1 MRAAPAAPFPITG
14 SALTMALADQAAAAP
29 SSPRHA
35 PRVLPWSQDA
45 EMSVVGGI
53 LLHPAAFV
61 QVADLVQPEDFYHP
75 AHAAI
80 FEAMVALDHASKP
93 IDAITV
99 AEQMKASD
107 TLHKLRAFH
116 GESYFAELTSAV
128 VTVENIA
135 FHARIVRGKSTVRQ
149 LIEAAQEI
157 AAHGYG
163 EYGDVEEF
171 IDKAERAVFEIAQRT
186 ERGGAES
193 VVKIL
198 GRAIKAIEKR
208 YDRKQ
213 AITGVP
219 SGYSRLDAM
228 TSGFQPADLIIIAG
242 RPSMGKTALVMNAVQ
257 NAAIEFGVPCLVFSL
272 EMSKESLVER
282 LLCAEA
288 RVDSQRL
295 RGGFLEQR
303 DWIHLTKAATRISEA
318 PIQIDDTGAPTILD
332 IRAKA
337 RRWRSDSSIFKSADT
352 HGVIVVDYLQLI
364 HGRASSGR
372 EEFSREREISEISR
386 GLKALAKELRV
397 PIIALSQLNRAVEAR
412 GDKRPM
418 LSDLRESGAIEQD
431 ADVIAFVYRDE
442 VYNKE
447 SSDKGVA
454 EVIIGKQR
462 NGPVGT
468 VRLKFLNEYTR
479 FENLAEG
486 RDN

>member
-1 MRAAPAAPFPITG
+1 V
-14 SALTMALADQAAAAP
+14 SAAAALP
-29 SSPRHA
+29 QPQLA
-35 PRVLPWSQDA
+35 TPVRVLPWNQEA
-45 EMSVVGGI
+45 EMTVVGGV
-53 LLHPAAFV
+53 LLHPSAFTA
-61 QVADLVQPEDFYHP
+61 VADKVAPEDFYHP

-80 FEAMVALDHASKP
+80 FEAMLQLDGAGKP

-99 AEQMKASD
+99 AEQMRAGD
-107 TLHKLRAFH
+107 TFHKLRALN
-116 GESYFAELTSAV
+116 GESYFAQLTSAV
-128 VTVENIA
+128 VTIENIS
-135 FHARIVRGKSTVRQ
+135 FHAAMVRGKSTVRH

-163 EYGDVEEF
+163 EYGDVDAF
-171 IDKAERAVFEIAQRT
+171 IDQAERSIFEIAQRSD
-186 ERGGAES
+186 RGGYEP
-193 VVKIL
+193 VTRIL
-198 GRAIKAIEKR
+198 SRAIKAIEKR
-208 YDRKQ
+208 YDKKQ

-219 SGYSRLDAM
+219 SGYHKLDAM
-228 TSGFQPADLIIIAG
+228 TSGFQPSDLVIIAG

-272 EMSKESLVER
+272 EMSKEALVER

-288 RVDSQRL
+288 RIDSTRL

-318 PIQIDDTGAPTILD
+318 PIVIDDSGAPTLLD

-337 RRWRSDSSIFKSADT
+337 RRWRADSNIFKVPDA

-364 HGRASSGR
+364 HGRPQGHR
-372 EEFSREREISEISR
+372 EESSREREISEISR

-397 PIIALSQLNRAVEAR
+397 PVIALSQLNRAVEAR
-412 GDKRPM
+412 ADKRPM
-418 LSDLRESGAIEQD
+418 MSDLRESGAIEQD

-447 SSDKGVA
+447 SGDKGVA

-462 NGPVGT
+462 NGPTGT

-479 FENLAEG
+479 FENLAEE
-486 RDN
+486 RD